1 MTPCGEC
8 DCKSQISKEHELKSL
23 KSKNIFFCH
32 NNEVVLKFKKMIL
45 ISNHHLSLQDIRQGA
60 NAFPFKNKNQKSLL
74 SFNTCEAQY
83 RIFELMEGKK
93 TKNTIS
99 ITV

>member
-1 MTPCGEC
+1 
-8 DCKSQISKEHELKSL
+8 
-23 KSKNIFFCH
+23 
-32 NNEVVLKFKKMIL
+32 MIL

-93 TKNTIS
+93 KKTQYLSQFKRKERRNRG
-99 ITV
+99 